1 MFSKKDCVNLRLESV
16 LLHHIFR
23 MRTAIYC
30 VWNHTSLKTST
41 WCLLSGLGTRLKGL
55 FLQGWVERRAF
66 GLHVWCLLGLAVA
79 AEGVQPMNPTS
90 PVVARE
96 LKQLEVKGSHRL
108 QELTDGKLV
117 SALPLLQRDG
127 QQSLLQ
133 AHCECSGGSEPS
145 EHYQRLILVITLGAG
160 H

>member
-1 MFSKKDCVNLRLESV
+1 M
-16 LLHHIFR
+16 
-23 MRTAIYC
+23 
-30 VWNHTSLKTST
+30 
-41 WCLLSGLGTRLKGL
+41 
-55 FLQGWVERRAF
+55 
-66 GLHVWCLLGLAVA
+66 A
-79 AEGVQPMNPTS
+79 AEGVQPMSPTS

-108 QELTDGKLV
+108 QELKDGKLV

-133 AHCECSGGSEPS
+133 THCECSRGSEPC
-145 EHYQRLILVITLGAG
+145 EHYQRLTLVITLGAG